1 MIENSGIALYDRYE
15 DLFKYKHNNNP
26 ESLIAMQWVPLGDWG
41 VCNTLLADLA
51 GNSTMTGGINV
62 WSSYQASIDML
73 QQYEVGDTIRRNAT
87 FCTPGT
93 YYPYICIA
101 NGGYTYDG
109 NTSSIKKGVPG
120 GPDDDNDGYIQS
132 MNSPLNTY
140 ILRLADVY
148 LTYAEAC
155 LGNNEELTGGPRSGS
170 IESCPRPCLYST

>member
-1 MIENSGIALYDRYE
+1 MERRYTRQYRPGTGKKIAADVIENSGIALYDRYE

-93 YYPYICIA
+93 YYPYI
-101 NGGYTYDG
+101 
-109 NTSSIKKGVPG
+109 
-120 GPDDDNDGYIQS
+120 
-132 MNSPLNTY
+132 
-140 ILRLADVY
+140 
-148 LTYAEAC
+148 
-155 LGNNEELTGGPRSGS
+155 
-170 IESCPRPCLYST
+170 